1 MNKKGFNKWGKNT
14 EKYFKQYFPHVDLGS
29 PKKLYEFINRI
40 IPFIKMKKD
49 GKIKTLKDG
58 SGTFLKKD
66 LEKYKNE

>member
-1 MNKKGFNKWGKNT
+1 MLI
-14 EKYFKQYFPHVDLGS
+14 E
-29 PKKLYEFINRI
+29 INHI
-40 IPFIKMKKD
+40 LPFIKMKKD